1 MTAFANMGDT
11 QAYVVRRTEN
21 GTAELIWR
29 TEGHAHGMAE
39 ADSLPMPPERISH
52 FLDGRPEGH
61 APGLVAL
68 SLSAGDRVPLCT
80 GGLGAVV
87 SHALLMESLSGPG
100 GSAEAAD
107 RLEAIAVGRAGSDDI
122 TLIVIEFV
130 DFEVHRKECTFSDQW
145 RRMNRRNAMLEL
157 RRPRFRIGR
166 AGWRSGGDQGW
177 KRVLSS
183 PKSKES
189 ARAS

>member
-1 MTAFANMGDT
+1 MIGPIRLEKPQSIRQQIEARPEQAGMGADLVTMVWSGTMAAFANMGDT
-11 QAYVVRRTEN
+11 QAYVVRRTED
-21 GTAELIWR
+21 GTAELIWT

-68 SLSAGDRVPLCT
+68 GLSAGDRILLCT

-107 RLEAIAVGRAGSDDI
+107 RLEAIAAERAGSDDI

-130 DFEVHRKECTFSDQW
+130 DFEVHRKEYTFSD
-145 RRMNRRNAMLEL
+145 
-157 RRPRFRIGR
+157 
-166 AGWRSGGDQGW
+166 
-177 KRVLSS
+177 
-183 PKSKES
+183 
-189 ARAS
+189 